1 MTQGALVKTF
11 ARLKTL
17 TVVSAWVS
25 AAVAAVPS
33 FLGFADLIR
42 DAGGITA
49 LGFLLVGTMA
59 TVGGPQVA
67 KIGLRRSRAVRR
79 RWGAIGAVI
88 VSAVYV
94 GSIALIAWLGPN
106 GASPWVWVSL
116 VMYMIVLLTVC
127 AIFVRYDDR
136 AVARASDP
144 AHLAFFG
151 CVFLCGV
158 AAIGLAAAVVH
169 EALQAIWEGD
179 IVTGVAIFMEAAA
192 LSATGL
198 ALLIARHVVA
208 SLALF
213 ALGIFL
219 VGYGLASLTSNDTLF
234 GSSVIVAGVA
244 TSVLGFALWRD
255 ADPGT
260 AIGYFLVG
268 AAAIFFSVASAIE
281 GLRVVAVGAV
291 VLGLI
296 LFTMAGITLRV
307 RRTSELFRHPNEVRP
322 WTPRRYLIVAT
333 VVGAIAIASAA
344 WAGWL
349 YGTQQG
355 SVVFTAA
362 SCAVAAGAISVALV
376 ASLGKRPLAVG
387 PPAPAAKTAPDA
399 APEAA
404 EL

>member
-1 MTQGALVKTF
+1 MSQGAFVRTF

-17 TVVSAWVS
+17 RVVSAWVS

-42 DAGGITA
+42 DAGGIAA
-49 LGFLLVGTMA
+49 LGFLLVGTLA

-67 KIGLRRSRAVRR
+67 RIGLGRSRAVRR

-94 GSIALIAWLGPN
+94 GSIALIAWVGPT
-106 GASPWVWVSL
+106 GTSPWVWVSL
-116 VMYMIVLLTVC
+116 VIYMIVLLTVC
-127 AIFVRYDDR
+127 AIFVRYDAR
-136 AVARASDP
+136 SLARASDP

-179 IVTGVAIFMEAAA
+179 IITGVAIFMEAAA

-219 VGYGLASLTSNDTLF
+219 IGYGLAALTSNDTLY
-234 GSSVIVAGVA
+234 GISLIVAGVA

-268 AAAIFFSVASAIE
+268 SAAIFFCVASAIE
-281 GLRVVAVGAV
+281 GLRVVAVGAF

-296 LFTMAGITLRV
+296 LFTMAGITIRV
-307 RRTSELFRHPNEVRP
+307 RHTSTLFRHPNEVRP
-322 WTPRRYLIVAT
+322 WSSRRYLIVAT
-333 VVGAIAIASAA
+333 IIGAIAIASAA

-349 YGTQQG
+349 YGTDQG
-355 SVVFTAA
+355 SVVYTAA
-362 SCAVAAGAISVALV
+362 SCAVAASAISVALV
-376 ASLGKRPLAVG
+376 ASLGQRSLAIG
-387 PPAPAAKTAPDA
+387 HLTTAEKSAAKAK
-399 APEAA
+399 
-404 EL
+404 